1 MDDGMITYSLNWM
14 GPVSMD
20 WYRQRGLTITKTV
33 TLEEDSTVL
42 NRRAGENYE
51 FEEIITHYSCGRI
64 DVCGTDDPY
73 GDEIGVPPMLSEDW
87 ARFSLWLDSYKTQ
100 YIHTLDQLTLVYE
113 LTNPKIRW
121 AVNDN

>member
-1 MDDGMITYSLNWM
+1 MITYSLNWM